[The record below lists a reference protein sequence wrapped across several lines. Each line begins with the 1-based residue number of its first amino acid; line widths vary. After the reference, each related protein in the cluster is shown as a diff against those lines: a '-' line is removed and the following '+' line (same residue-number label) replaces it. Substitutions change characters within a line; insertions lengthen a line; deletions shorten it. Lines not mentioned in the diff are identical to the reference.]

1 MARRLCA
8 LGSLAALLGLA
19 GPASAEPPATVNVS
33 VDAAAAGSPLER
45 IWPYFGY
52 DELNYTT
59 STEGKALIEQLVAAQ
74 RSRIHLRSHFWLN
87 SGDGT
92 ASLKWGSTN
101 VYSED
106 AAGAPVYDWST
117 TDEILDAIDGA
128 GAAPFVELG
137 FMPQALST
145 RPTPYRSSSPKLL
158 DGGCFY
164 PPRDYDRWAELQRA
178 WARHVK
184 DRYADVAVN
193 WLWELWNEPDIG
205 YWHGT
210 FEEYA
215 RLYDF
220 TESAIHEVLPEA
232 QLGGPAVAGAAG
244 RFLRDF
250 LAHCADGTNAVTGET
265 GTRLDLVT
273 FHAKGGVTLQDDH
286 VRMDLGSQ
294 LRIHRAGFQ
303 AVAAFPAFGHTPIY
317 ITEADP
323 DGCAACP
330 LSEAP
335 ENAYRLSPAYG
346 AYELSM
352 MKRSLELKEQL
363 GVELRGVLTW
373 AFTFPGTPL
382 FAGYRT
388 LATDGINLPVWG
400 AFQLLGKLS
409 GQRVPLTSSAA
420 HPLAQIL
427 DEGVR
432 DGTDIDGMATRDGDA
447 LQILLW
453 SYHDDL
459 VPAATTPVHLSVQL
473 PSTLA
478 GKARITH
485 LRVDEAHG
493 DAYNT
498 WVAQGRPTS
507 PSSAQLAELRRQMSP
522 ALLESEALVAD
533 STGTVSLDFELPRFG
548 ISLFTLVPAPEA
560 IAPDTDEVA
569 GGGCA
574 CRVADAGD
582 GWLPGWSALVLA
594 LMVRLR
600 ARILVRWVRHREVG
614 AHGRERVAIGG

>member
-1 MARRLCA
+1 
-8 LGSLAALLGLA
+8 
-19 GPASAEPPATVNVS
+19 
-33 VDAAAAGSPLER
+33 
-45 IWPYFGY
+45 
-52 DELNYTT
+52 
-59 STEGKALIEQLVAAQ
+59 
-74 RSRIHLRSHFWLN
+74 
-87 SGDGT
+87 
-92 ASLKWGSTN
+92 

-106 AAGAPVYDWST
+106 AQGAPVYDWST
-117 TDEILDAIDGA
+117 TDEILDTIDGA
-128 GAAPFVELG
+128 GAAPLVELG

-184 DRYADVAVN
+184 ERYGDVTAS

-210 FEEYA
+210 FDEYA

-250 LAHCADGTNAVTGET
+250 LAHCANGTNAVTGET
-265 GTRLDLVT
+265 GTRLDFVS
-273 FHAKGGVTLQDDH
+273 FHAKGGVALQAEQ

-303 AVAAFPAFGHTPIY
+303 AVAAFPAFAHTPIY

-352 MKRSLELKEQL
+352 MKRSLELEQQL

-382 FAGYRT
+382 FAGYRA
-388 LATDGINLPVWG
+388 LATGGIGLPVLG
-400 AFQLLGKLS
+400 AFQLLGQLS
-409 GQRVPLTSSAA
+409 GQRLPFTSSGA
-420 HPLAQIL
+420 HSLEQVLA
-427 DEGVR
+427 ESVR
-432 DGTDIDGMATRDGDA
+432 ADADIDGMATREGDT
-447 LQILLW
+447 LQILVW

-459 VPAATTPVHLSVQL
+459 VPATPTPVHLSVQL
-473 PSTLA
+473 PSSFA
-478 GKARITH
+478 GRARVMH
-485 LRVDEAHG
+485 QRVDESHGNAHG
-493 DAYNT
+493 A
-498 WVAQGRPTS
+498 WVAQGEPTT
-507 PSSAQLAELRRQMSP
+507 PSSTQLAELRGQMGP
-522 ALLESEALVAD
+522 ARLEPDAFMAAD
-533 STGTVSLDFELPRFG
+533 ATGAVRVDFELPRFG
-548 ISLFTLVPAPEA
+548 VSLLTLVPAPEA
-560 IAPDTDEVA
+560 SGPGEGEAE
-569 GGGCA
+569 GGGCT
-574 CRVADAGD
+574 CRARRGGD
-582 GWLPGWSALVLA
+582 GWLQGWAALVLVLTA
-594 LMVRLR
+594 RFR
-600 ARILVRWVRHREVG
+600 ARGRGASREH
-614 AHGRERVAIGG
+614 A